1 MRKPFFLGMLI
12 CLILCLAAMSQIHQ
26 LNHLSNKIK
35 IDEMAA
41 DLALLLI
48 ILISFMYSKDIRLQL
63 ILLVFALSPDA
74 LSYSQLTQG
83 QYIYLSHSVSYLL
96 AGITVL
102 ALFSQYKMTI
112 FSFIIMAHYQL
123 FMAIAYYLA
132 AGLGIDEVAKSFM
145 FVNYKAILYG
155 IHLLIIGSI
164 TEWTIID
171 RIRINIDYYIR
182 VFRIRLGVYFVGRT
196 F

>member
-1 MRKPFFLGMLI
+1 MRKLLILGILI
-12 CLILCLAAMSQIHQ
+12 CVFLAINHQIQFHQNLNDIKLTEALTDAALYLSLAASYPLSKNKLIQ
-26 LNHLSNKIK
+26 LLAFSCMIPVD
-35 IDEMAA
+35 IMAY
-41 DLALLLI
+41 L
-48 ILISFMYSKDIRLQL
+48 DI
-63 ILLVFALSPDA
+63 
-74 LSYSQLTQG
+74 TQG
-83 QYIYLSHSVSYLL
+83 YLIYLSYAISYLL